1 MSTTCDL
8 EIVAGIQGYFESVGK
23 QQQQQQ
29 KKDTSIA
36 FSPCNYTEFI
46 LTYLKLPFGQ
56 GFVQSLNVALTSAS
70 TSCECFVF
78 ALLREKWQSNQPE
91 SESDSVPILR
101 VCRNAQ
107 LAADGEHVGSA
118 QGE

>member
-1 MSTTCDL
+1 MILKLLREFKATLKVL
-8 EIVAGIQGYFESVGK
+8 ENSSSNSE
-23 QQQQQQ
+23 

-91 SESDSVPILR
+91 SESDPVPILR